1 MAIAAG
7 GHIHPGYGD
16 EIESGISRAW
26 EKVPFQKGAWPE
38 GSVAPEAL
46 RQGEGPVYFAGDQ
59 VSARPG
65 WQEGAILAA
74 HAAVAAIRERVM
86 TEKG

>member
-1 MAIAAG
+1 M
-7 GHIHPGYGD
+7 
-16 EIESGISRAW
+16 
-26 EKVPFQKGAWPE
+26 V
-38 GSVAPEAL
+38 PEAL

-59 VSARPG
+59 VSALPG

-74 HAAVAAIRERVM
+74 HAAVAAISERVM

>member
-1 MAIAAG
+1 M
-7 GHIHPGYGD
+7 
-16 EIESGISRAW
+16 
-26 EKVPFQKGAWPE
+26 
-38 GSVAPEAL
+38 APEAL
-46 RQGEGPVYFAGDQ
+46 RQAEGTVYFAGDQ

-86 TEKG
+86 AEKG